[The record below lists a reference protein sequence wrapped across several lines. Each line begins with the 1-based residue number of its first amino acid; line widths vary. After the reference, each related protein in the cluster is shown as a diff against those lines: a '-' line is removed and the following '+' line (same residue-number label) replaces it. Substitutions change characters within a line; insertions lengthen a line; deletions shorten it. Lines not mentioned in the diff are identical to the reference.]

1 MGDEL
6 ADNRPDGDANGREWK
21 TFPLWGLRVA
31 RGFLNDDLFL
41 MHDGRA
47 TTVSQAIELH
57 GGEAAT
63 ARNAFLALN
72 ADDREALLEFVRSR

>member
-6 ADNRPDGDANGREWK
+6 ADNRPDGDATGREWK
-21 TFPLWGLRVA
+21 TLPLWGLRVA
-31 RGFLNDDLFL
+31 RDFLNGDLFL

-47 TTVSQAIELH
+47 TTISQAIELH

-63 ARNAFLALN
+63 ARNAFLALS
-72 ADDREALLEFVRSR
+72 ADDREALLAFVRSR